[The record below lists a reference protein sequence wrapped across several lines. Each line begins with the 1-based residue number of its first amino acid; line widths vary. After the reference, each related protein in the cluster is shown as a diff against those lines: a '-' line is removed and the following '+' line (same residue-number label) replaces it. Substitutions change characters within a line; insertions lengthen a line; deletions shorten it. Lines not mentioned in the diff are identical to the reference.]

1 MSGSGDSAAVS
12 KSVVN
17 EGAKNPYHD
26 GLEKSPV
33 DKPADTSATDA
44 EMAEASAVLIA
55 EKPIKHLQYKEI
67 EGDLFQCPDT
77 SSLAHCVSKD
87 LCMSK
92 GIASIFKTKFGRVN
106 ELKRQAKNVGECA
119 VLQFPSRYIYYL
131 ITKEIYRHK
140 PTYANLEA
148 SLVWMKEH
156 CQTNGVKELCMPQI
170 ACGLDRLVWKQVS
183 AIIQKVF
190 ANVDISI
197 TVYTFNKTRQ

>member
-1 MSGSGDSAAVS
+1 M
-12 KSVVN
+12 KSTLN
-17 EGAKNPYHD
+17 LYFFFS
-26 GLEKSPV
+26 L
-33 DKPADTSATDA
+33 
-44 EMAEASAVLIA
+44 
-55 EKPIKHLQYKEI
+55 
-67 EGDLFQCPDT
+67 
-77 SSLAHCVSKD
+77 SSIS
-87 LCMSK
+87 
-92 GIASIFKTKFGRVN
+92 
-106 ELKRQAKNVGECA
+106 AKNVGECA
-119 VLQFPSRYIYYL
+119 VLQFPNRYIYYL